1 MLSNILEPRSET
13 EKVCRMDLEKLAR
26 EMRSRGDL
34 NAAAESPEGKAL
46 ARRIDDE
53 ALRTA
58 AQRGD
63 TAALK
68 TMLSEVLS
76 SPEGKALAERVQ
88 KAVGKK

>member
-1 MLSNILEPRSET
+1 
-13 EKVCRMDLEKLAR
+13 MDLDKLGR
-26 EMRSRGDL
+26 DLKGNRGL

-46 ARRIDDE
+46 AKRLDDA
-53 ALRTA
+53 ALRSA

-63 TAALK
+63 TAALQK
-68 TMLSEVLS
+68 MLTDVLS